1 MEFVI
6 LVIALMAV
14 GFALYAWD
22 QEKQLKEQAEYDES
36 LRRVADAESLAKAV
50 DAFDAL
56 LKKSAKKK
64 PVKKAAKK
72 TAKKKPAKKAAK
84 KKK

>member
-1 MEFVI
+1 MEYVI

-22 QEKQLKEQAEYDES
+22 QEKQIKEQAEYDEAM
-36 LRRVADAESLAKAV
+36 RRVVEAERLDKAV
-50 DAFDAL
+50 EAFDAL
-56 LKKSAKKK
+56 LKKNSKKK
-64 PVKKAAKK
+64 PVKK
-72 TAKKKPAKKAAK
+72 TAKKAVKKTAKKAAK